1 MSYHV
6 RRPESLKASLRTRS
20 VGSPP
25 AAARRRPSLPRS
37 GNTSTCPHGARPWRL
52 PPASPPCATSTGQ
65 GAYAG
70 ARVAYS
76 HGRSALRSNRRPIT
90 SWYSIP
96 SPTRPLSGSAQPG
109 SHMTLVSCRHC
120 HRASQG
126 SRRPPGWPARKSRS
140 CTRAGD
146 AARGFLLD
154 RRPPERRGRRLLF
167 RASTAG
173 YTATAAGAER
183 GHPPPRLDGRVNG
196 RAFRIHSVRGR
207 ARAVGRS
214 LPLPALAAAVAAPG
228 GQPSAQFNAWPPP
241 CPSPQR
247 FGSTDRR
254 PPDSLRAAAGRRGSA
269 FGGWRGQARQRL
281 ING

>member
-1 MSYHV
+1 MFV
-6 RRPESLKASLRTRS
+6 ARELKASLRTRS
-20 VGSPP
+20 VGVT
-25 AAARRRPSLPRS
+25 PR
-37 GNTSTCPHGARPWRL
+37 
-52 PPASPPCATSTGQ
+52 
-65 GAYAG
+65 
-70 ARVAYS
+70 
-76 HGRSALRSNRRPIT
+76 RSATASKLTTEWQHVNVSAWRAATATAPCQPALRNVHRAGSIRWRTRRMGAAHYGQTDARSRRGIN
-90 SWYSIP
+90 SIP